1 MAPTSDVPAREGQPR
16 VLLQGVPGE
25 GDLRAREGATQ
36 LQGVRGREHLRAREA
51 AKQMQGVRGRARSHI
66 PSQLSSNPAPLAMAY
81 LTFSLI
87 VARLL

>member
-1 MAPTSDVPAREGQPR
+1 VRG
-16 VLLQGVPGE
+16 LGH
-25 GDLRAREGATQ
+25 LRAREAANHV
-36 LQGVRGREHLRAREA
+36 QGVRRREHLRAREA
-51 AKQMQGVRGRARSHI
+51 AIPVQGVRGRARSHI